1 MVSPTSATPNS
12 PRKSTAAQ
20 RIAQEKARL
29 IKLEH
34 ELAEKLKQFGR
45 KQEEGENQLSVLQS
59 KQSEKSKKESSDD
72 DKLEK
77 EHRNK
82 LLMRSERTDNSVD
95 SSSKQQK
102 LDSREQYPQWPVSQE
117 TKPSCNQYSEE
128 LTEKHKSFSP
138 EQLKCVQKLQVSSAN
153 THFACVI

>member
-1 MVSPTSATPNS
+1 MVSPTSTASNS

-29 IKLEH
+29 KKLEH

-45 KQEEGENQLSVLQS
+45 KQEEGEKQLPVLQS
-59 KQSEKSKKESSDD
+59 KQSENSKKESLDG

-82 LLMRSERTDNSVD
+82 LSMHSERTEN
-95 SSSKQQK
+95 SKQGE
-102 LDSREQYPQWPVSQE
+102 LDSREQHPQWLESKE
-117 TKPSCNQYSEE
+117 TKPSSKQDSKE
-128 LTEKHKSFSP
+128 LIEKQSFSP
-138 EQLKCVQKLQVSSAN
+138 EQLKRVQKLQVSSAN
-153 THFACVI
+153 PQFTCVI

>member
-1 MVSPTSATPNS
+1 MVSPTSTTSNS

-29 IKLEH
+29 KKLEH

-45 KQEEGENQLSVLQS
+45 KREEGEKQLPVLPNE
-59 KQSEKSKKESSDD
+59 QSEKSKKESLGG

-82 LLMRSERTDNSVD
+82 LSMHSQRTENSVD
-95 SSSKQQK
+95 SSSKQEE
-102 LDSREQYPQWPVSQE
+102 LDSREQHPQWLESKE
-117 TKPSCNQYSEE
+117 TKPSSNHDSKE
-128 LTEKHKSFSP
+128 LIEKQSFSP
-138 EQLKCVQKLQVSSAN
+138 EQLKRVQKLQVSSAN
-153 THFACVI
+153 P

>member
-1 MVSPTSATPNS
+1 MVSPTSTASNS

-29 IKLEH
+29 KKLEH

-45 KQEEGENQLSVLQS
+45 KQEEGEKQIPVLQS
-59 KQSEKSKKESSDD
+59 KQSENSKKESSDG

-82 LLMRSERTDNSVD
+82 LSMHSED
-95 SSSKQQK
+95 SLDSSKQE
-102 LDSREQYPQWPVSQE
+102 LDSREQHPQWLDSKV
-117 TKPSCNQYSEE
+117 TKPSSKQDSKE
-128 LTEKHKSFSP
+128 LIEKQSFSP
-138 EQLKCVQKLQVSSAN
+138 EQLKRVQKLQVSSAN
-153 THFACVI
+153 PQFTCVI

>member
-1 MVSPTSATPNS
+1 MVSPTSTASNS

-29 IKLEH
+29 KKLEH

-45 KQEEGENQLSVLQS
+45 KQEEGEKQLPVLQS
-59 KQSEKSKKESSDD
+59 KQSENSKKESSDG

-82 LLMRSERTDNSVD
+82 LSMHSERTEN
-95 SSSKQQK
+95 SKQEE
-102 LDSREQYPQWPVSQE
+102 LDSREQHLQWLE
-117 TKPSCNQYSEE
+117 NKKTKPSSKQDSKE
-128 LTEKHKSFSP
+128 LIEKQSFSP
-138 EQLKCVQKLQVSSAN
+138 EQLKRVQKLQVSSAN
-153 THFACVI
+153 PQFTCVI

>member
-1 MVSPTSATPNS
+1 MVSPTSTASNS

-29 IKLEH
+29 KKLEH

-45 KQEEGENQLSVLQS
+45 KQEEGEKQIPVLQS
-59 KQSEKSKKESSDD
+59 KQSENSKKESSDG

-82 LLMRSERTDNSVD
+82 LSMHSED
-95 SSSKQQK
+95 SLDSSKQEE
-102 LDSREQYPQWPVSQE
+102 LDSREQHPQWLDSKV
-117 TKPSCNQYSEE
+117 TKPSSKQDSKE
-128 LTEKHKSFSP
+128 LIEKQSFSP
-138 EQLKCVQKLQVSSAN
+138 EQLKRVQKLQVSSAN
-153 THFACVI
+153 PQFTCVI

>member
-1 MVSPTSATPNS
+1 MVSPTSTASNS

-29 IKLEH
+29 KKLEH

-45 KQEEGENQLSVLQS
+45 KQEEGEKQLPALQG
-59 KQSEKSKKESSDD
+59 KQSENSKNESSDG

-82 LLMRSERTDNSVD
+82 LSMHSERTENSLD
-95 SSSKQQK
+95 SSKQEE
-102 LDSREQYPQWPVSQE
+102 LDSREKHPQWLESKK
-117 TKPSCNQYSEE
+117 TKPSSKQDSKE
-128 LTEKHKSFSP
+128 LIEKQSFSP
-138 EQLKCVQKLQVSSAN
+138 EQLKRVQKLQVSSTN
-153 THFACVI
+153 PQFTCVI

>member
-1 MVSPTSATPNS
+1 MVSPTSTASNS

-29 IKLEH
+29 KKLEH

-45 KQEEGENQLSVLQS
+45 KQEEGEKQLPVLQS
-59 KQSEKSKKESSDD
+59 KQSENSKKESSDG

-82 LLMRSERTDNSVD
+82 LSMHSERTEN
-95 SSSKQQK
+95 SKQEE
-102 LDSREQYPQWPVSQE
+102 LDSREQHPQWLESKK
-117 TKPSCNQYSEE
+117 TKPSSKQDSKE
-128 LTEKHKSFSP
+128 LIEKQSFSP
-138 EQLKCVQKLQVSSAN
+138 EQLKRVQKLQVSSAN
-153 THFACVI
+153 PQFTCVI